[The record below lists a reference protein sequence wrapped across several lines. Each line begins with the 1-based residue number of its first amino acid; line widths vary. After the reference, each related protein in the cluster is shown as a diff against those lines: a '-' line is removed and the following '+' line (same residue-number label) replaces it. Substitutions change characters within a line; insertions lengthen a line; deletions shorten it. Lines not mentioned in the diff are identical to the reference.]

1 MRAWNARRSSI
12 EIHMRLVVEVANL
25 RITHLVYEVAM
36 THSHIPATGT
46 SSRF

>member
-25 RITHLVYEVAM
+25 RITHLIYEVTM
-36 THSHIPATGT
+36 THRHVAATGT